1 MRVNRAFALAFLLGA
16 CCPATFRPV
25 YAQLVLGVSVDKAP
39 PPLPV
44 YDQPPIAGAGYLWVP
59 GYWAWSEGIGYYW
72 VPGTWMLPPK
82 TGLLWTPGYWESEE
96 GVYVFHVGYWGSHVG
111 FYGGVNYGFGYDGIG
126 YEGGYWK
133 DGSFFYNSTVNNL
146 TNVAVTNVYSK
157 AVAIDRTNNVSFN
170 GGMAGTTAKATAEQR
185 AAEWENHI
193 AATPEQT
200 RHVAAAAKD
209 LTLALSRNHG
219 HPAVAATPH
228 AGVFK
233 GPGVAAARLDKPIEA
248 ADSKAPP
255 VSNATRI
262 QGHVGEK
269 PLERQRVKLLAPA
282 PPHAPSPPPPTASN
296 ALHTAK
302 PVAQALRSAPQP
314 PATKPP
320 HPTKPQCSP
329 GQQNC

>member
-1 MRVNRAFALAFLLGA
+1 LRYGDGTLYTKNAGDLRVFWQG
-16 CCPATFRPV
+16 PT
-25 YAQLVLGVSVDKAP
+25 
-39 PPLPV
+39 
-44 YDQPPIAGAGYLWVP
+44 IA
-59 GYWAWSEGIGYYW
+59 
-72 VPGTWMLPPK
+72 
-82 TGLLWTPGYWESEE
+82 
-96 GVYVFHVGYWGSHVG
+96 VYVFHVGYWGSHIG
-111 FYGGVNYGFGYDGIG
+111 FY
-126 YEGGYWK
+126 
-133 DGSFFYNSTVNNL
+133 
-146 TNVAVTNVYSK
+146 
-157 AVAIDRTNNVSFN
+157 DRTNNVSFN
-170 GGMAGTTAKATAEQR
+170 GGMGGTTAKATAEQR
-185 AAEWENHI
+185 AAEWEQHI

-200 RHVAAAAKD
+200 RHVEAAAKD

-233 GPGVAAARLDKPIEA
+233 GPGVVAARLDKPIEA
-248 ADSKAPP
+248 PVSKAPA

-269 PLERQRVKLLAPA
+269 PLERQSVKLLAPA
-282 PPHAPSPPPPTASN
+282 PHHAPSPPPPTASN

-320 HPTKPQCSP
+320 QPTKPQCSP